1 MIGDWYGRSLARID
15 RAALVIAGIG
25 LIVVLINAGWRSA
38 LGFLCGAVIS
48 HFNFRLWKRIAGA
61 VGEQGGKAP
70 RDAKAV
76 ILGLRYLL
84 IGGAVFVIIK
94 VLEVSV
100 LAIVAGLLVTVAALL
115 VELVRQ
121 LFRPEDS
128 SHEI

>member
-1 MIGDWYGRSLARID
+1 M
-15 RAALVIAGIG
+15 
-25 LIVVLINAGWRSA
+25 
-38 LGFLCGAVIS
+38 
-48 HFNFRLWKRIAGA
+48 
-61 VGEQGGKAP
+61 
-70 RDAKAV
+70 